1 MKEISDIDID
11 FSNQKL
17 FLEQQFIALKELAKQ
32 TDVSFIGAVK
42 AQEIKQLKGLN
53 NLEKRLLKAQKYKLS
68 DEVLRLKNLQNELF
82 PNQSL
87 EERTKNF
94 SEMYL
99 LLGEDLIPLLMEALN
114 PLQMEFSVIE
124 F

>member
-82 PNQSL
+82 PNGSL
-87 EERTKNF
+87 QERNTNF
-94 SEMYL
+94 SEFYL
-99 LLGEDLIPLLMEALN
+99 EYGEQLIPDLIENLK
-114 PLQMEFSVIE
+114 PLQGDFSVLTI
-124 F
+124 